1 MQCVFSAAIIFDRG
15 GGWTGG
21 GELHVNGTIQ
31 PPYDRHLKLT
41 IVLSDLIVRK
51 VGKPGR
57 DVDVT

>member
-1 MQCVFSAAIIFDRG
+1 MFSAAIIFDRG

-21 GELHVNGTIQ
+21 GGGGELKGTNH